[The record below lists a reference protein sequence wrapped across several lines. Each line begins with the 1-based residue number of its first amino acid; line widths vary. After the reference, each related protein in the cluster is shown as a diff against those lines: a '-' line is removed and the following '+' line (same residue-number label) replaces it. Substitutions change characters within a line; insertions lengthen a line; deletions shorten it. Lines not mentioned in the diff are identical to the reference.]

1 MNSKCIDYTTLTIII
16 IGAINWGLIGLFRLD
31 LVSLLFGNMT
41 WLSRVVYTLVGISG
55 MYLLSLYGRVTEM
68 GSEQM

>member
-1 MNSKCIDYTTLTIII
+1 MKGLDYTALTFVI
-16 IGAINWGLIGLFRLD
+16 IGAVNWGLIGLFRLD

-55 MYLLSLYGRVTEM
+55 LYLLSLYGRVTEM
-68 GSEQM
+68 GSERM